1 VHRCTAAAA
10 SSCHAVKG
18 SGDVLH
24 PSVCNANIAQL
35 VDPTAGP
42 MGRGRGRGRRSRHLA
57 CACWI
62 CRWWPPP
69 LPEPGAPLHPPQ
81 PRRRAGRHHRDDG
94 ARVRLTV
101 DLERAA
107 RVLVGTWIQKWCATS
122 CSHWRRYASSGLRKF
137 GVTPALVAMILH
149 VVVSAGVKVSGV
161 EVRVERSEKK
171 STPSIQNY
179 SRRFTSL
186 EIGFRARSHH

>member
-1 VHRCTAAAA
+1 MVCHILLTLAA
-10 SSCHAVKG
+10 
-18 SGDVLH
+18 
-24 PSVCNANIAQL
+24 
-35 VDPTAGP
+35 
-42 MGRGRGRGRRSRHLA
+42 
-57 CACWI
+57 
-62 CRWWPPP
+62 
-69 LPEPGAPLHPPQ
+69 
-81 PRRRAGRHHRDDG
+81 
-94 ARVRLTV
+94 VRQRTF
-101 DLERAA
+101 
-107 RVLVGTWIQKWCATS
+107 
-122 CSHWRRYASSGLRKF
+122 RKF